1 MLSNCFTSVLV
12 SRARLACT
20 LLGLGLLGSTAGCD
34 PPARQPATTKA
45 AAPTPARGPA
55 PAPGTSYVLDTLHI
69 DQDAPNGLVVQVAYP
84 RLRPQA
90 GTGPADT
97 VGIPAFNR
105 AAQAFVAGLV
115 KEMAQVARQNQRA
128 SLPTEL
134 QVSFQPYL
142 LRPGLVSV
150 AFTVDQ
156 DGIGPHPETWAT
168 GLTYDLRTGRKVLP
182 ADLFQ
187 QNAAFKK
194 VVINTLK
201 PLIASVEECQL
212 APDNLAWDNFSLGTD
227 AYYLLLS
234 DAQVGRACETRLV
247 RVPLAKL
254 QAFAKAG
261 SPAARLR

>member
-1 MLSNCFTSVLV
+1 MLVARITSVLV
-12 SRARLACT
+12 SRARLACA

-34 PPARQPATTKA
+34 PPARQPAATKT

-55 PAPGTSYVLDTLHI
+55 PTPGTGYVLDTLRI
-69 DQDAPNGLVVQVAYP
+69 EQDAPTGLVVQVAYP

-90 GTGPADT
+90 GTVPADT
-97 VGIPAFNR
+97 LGILAFNR

-115 KEMAQVARQNQRA
+115 KEMTQVARQNQRA
-128 SLPTEL
+128 GLPTEL

-168 GLTYDLRTGRKVLP
+168 GLTYDLRTGRKLLP
-182 ADLFQ
+182 SDLFQ
-187 QNAAFKK
+187 QSPSFKTLI
-194 VVINTLK
+194 INSLK
-201 PLIASVEECQL
+201 PKIAGIEECEVD
-212 APDNLAWDNFSLGTD
+212 PDNLAWDNFSLGAD

-234 DAQVGRACETRLV
+234 DAQVGRACETRSV

-254 QAFAKAG
+254 QGFAKAG
-261 SPAARLR
+261 SPVARLR